1 MTFILFSNNEEINKF
16 YENLGLLKDISAAM
30 IKYNDF
36 NENNYLIKY
45 IDIKN
50 LKLFDFDYSKNLII
64 YIKGKFSLN
73 WCIKNLK
80 NYFTYYLIN
89 DDTDI
94 YSYSNIKECQEFYKK
109 YKILNDISFA
119 MKYFNDFNKNNY
131 TITYLNNEFD
141 KKYEFDEELYDI
153 IHIQYL
159 EFLNKNPN
167 TKLIIYTNGLY
178 GFYWCKNYL
187 KFINSFIYYK
197 ANIEKD
203 LEYIFHYSS
212 LK

>member
-1 MTFILFSNNEEINKF
+1 MMIQIFIHI
-16 YENLGLLKDISAAM
+16 
-30 IKYNDF
+30 
-36 NENNYLIKY
+36 
-45 IDIKN
+45 
-50 LKLFDFDYSKNLII
+50 
-64 YIKGKFSLN
+64 
-73 WCIKNLK
+73 
-80 NYFTYYLIN
+80 
-89 DDTDI
+89 
-94 YSYSNIKECQEFYKK
+94 Q
-109 YKILNDISFA
+109 ILNDISFA
-119 MKYFNDFNKNNY
+119 MKYFNDFYKNNY

-153 IHIQYL
+153 IHSQYL

-167 TKLIIYTNGLY
+167 TKLIIYTN

-203 LEYIFHYSS
+203 LEYLFHYSS